1 MPTSGGSN
9 NSNSSGGGVG
19 NRHNNGGLA
28 SSSSSS
34 SSRFNLLAPS
44 RTNPAMG
51 KPGNSDQSMQ
61 RYLLTEPEGVFPLP
75 SQSNG
80 SKLSSCCFKVSMLTM
95 ADVEIYP
102 DFDPWQ
108 KNKQED
114 ALAVEY
120 IQKGYYERQWLNE
133 NSSARVTMLSLLKQ
147 WTSLP
152 ALSFFLLNSMD
163 SRDKACRISS
173 ASTFK
178 PPPRVTLTDQKK
190 EAWLRDLATPSVPLR
205 KLSRTIPHGI
215 RNRTLLE
222 QCCLKAIPISRAV
235 WFARCVGANELRGLK
250 RKGNTGSH
258 TAMAA
263 EVGWIRDWSEDVV
276 TFIEKIV
283 REFDV
288 SKDAKAST
296 TTTMA
301 TWKFKIEYIT
311 RLLAHLFHED
321 LLDRQLVLKWSLRF
335 LQNSKPEELAVTL
348 VYVKMFWSYLSSS
361 RVLSQSLAR
370 ALLSQYS
377 ALSSTKYLSPELFSP
392 LLMKVSECIKELFLS
407 SPDSF
412 VIPEYWR
419 SLGPVLSEAIKT
431 DFPLIEESLQ
441 MIRVRNESLIVSDA
455 PIVRSQRNQ
464 RARFVKELDSLKAPF
479 NFYAFSKAVRA
490 LGLKE
495 DECLQ
500 ILFNWATFVNRAH
513 QDKVYLCLSLC
524 QFWRDEYNWDIS
536 ASFQYFLVHIHDFSL
551 YSRKELFD
559 LTSEFLE
566 NDLLLLE
573 SYFRGLISSGLL
585 FVKRLRQA
593 SDGHLALL
601 TNLPMSRYPVEF
613 RNQQAMLL
621 RGLGCSDNQEYT
633 TFAQAKSLIE
643 NRLAFLF
650 EGSSLGSDYDTSDLT
665 AEEVEILDN
674 LTKGSK
680 VELCDLLLD
689 EFETKLN
696 NSSSAG
702 SLNYFQFGLVQRV
715 LTVLRGPRTLY
726 TMIEMLLPKITSA
739 TFLYILANTIRD
751 DLEVFST
758 FGDIPELIQLLVT
771 QYKSLKVRPRMS
783 KGFVDLLSLT
793 MDAVKPD
800 LRVEL
805 EQMLKPS
812 TNPSPMDVSKLSPVS
827 ESIASDGTITA
838 GNSGE
843 CDEVDELLLAKI
855 GITNNVQI
863 DSRSIQNYFEPASSM
878 FLDACKKNGDEIRQ
892 LIKVLQHLR
901 EADVYVFTDVLVKW
915 LRDQVEP
922 ELQQNSCVFL
932 KVLVFLVIYE
942 CITIDKIADI
952 FMQLKSVKSP
962 DSPVHPTKVMLDLIA
977 SNDLRAFKLRA
988 LEETSLDFQRNL
1000 FRGTHCKIF
1009 LKYIFQGLVEST
1021 ETTLPV
1027 HDWYNGSVGRFL
1039 IWLSNHD
1046 TNMLIN
1052 VIVDPVLESKDRK
1065 AIDALSN
1072 MLRGLIGTPEL
1083 SDDLSKDP
1091 VSMILQLLK
1100 SVTVY
1105 NLSLCQIQM
1114 RVLLQSMHPQA
1125 LENTSD
1131 NEFYSEKE
1139 IISSLL
1145 KSASKA
1151 EYEGISNETVGDMM
1165 IFLPKTLKGQLL
1177 QSVELSFLQSDTFPK
1192 VKVGSEDGAENSVG
1206 VLFEI
1211 VDAIADSATEDI
1223 TANTTLDV
1231 HKNLSQLISLSEECP
1246 DEEDSDDDEIECKMQ
1261 VDNNNG
1267 YTSKDVKDGIKLFV
1281 KIIMIQCQTFPP
1293 EAKIRE
1299 RLVQGLLSLLET
1311 PLAAGASEMNG
1322 LLIDTLNAIRGELS
1336 DVSSHPTGQTPSHG
1350 RKMVSTPSQHDPKQA
1365 VSSNA
1370 GQMLASATACN
1381 EIKTKDDTSYL
1392 SDLMIYDKT
1401 THSYKD
1407 LSLRSFDLLEDPNP
1421 TMSINDV
1428 PLNLSMF
1435 DSSIIE
1441 NNPP

>member
-1 MPTSGGSN
+1 MPTSGR
-9 NSNSSGGGVG
+9 SNSINSGGGGVG
-19 NRHNNGGLA
+19 NQQTNGGPG
-28 SSSSSS
+28 SS

-44 RTNPAMG
+44 RTNPIMG
-51 KPGNSDQSMQ
+51 KPGNNDQSMQ

-75 SQSNG
+75 SESNG
-80 SKLSSCCFKVSMLTM
+80 SKLDGCCFSVTLMLMTV
-95 ADVEIYP
+95 VEIYP

-163 SRDKACRISS
+163 SRDKKCRISS

-222 QCCLKAIPISRAV
+222 QSCLKAIPISRAV

-250 RKGNTGSH
+250 RKGNTGSS

-263 EVGWIRDWSEDVV
+263 EIGWIRDWTEDVV
-276 TFIEKIV
+276 AFIEKIV
-283 REFDV
+283 RDFDV
-288 SKDAKAST
+288 SKEAKTAATAT
-296 TTTMA
+296 TTTMSS
-301 TWKFKIEYIT
+301 WKFKIEYIT

-348 VYVKMFWSYLSSS
+348 VYVKMFWSYLSCS
-361 RVLSQSLAR
+361 RILSQSLAR

-377 ALSSTKYLSPELFSP
+377 ALSCSKYLSPELFSP
-392 LLMKVSECIKELFLS
+392 LLIKVSECIKELFLS

-431 DFPLIEESLQ
+431 DSPLIEESLQ

-464 RARFVKELDSLKAPF
+464 PARFVKELDNLKAPF
-479 NFYAFSKAVRA
+479 DFYSFSKSVRS

-495 DECLQ
+495 DETLQ
-500 ILFNWATFVNRAH
+500 ILFNWSTFVNRAH

-551 YSRKELFD
+551 YSLKELFD
-559 LTSEFLE
+559 LTAEFLE

-593 SDGHLALL
+593 SEGHLALL
-601 TNLPMSRYPVEF
+601 TNLPMFRYPVEF
-613 RNQQAMLL
+613 RNQQEMLL
-621 RGLGCSDNQEYT
+621 RGLGCSENQEYT
-633 TFAQAKSLIE
+633 DFARARSLIE
-643 NRLAFLF
+643 TRLAFLF
-650 EGSSLGSDYDTSDLT
+650 KVGSDYDTSDLT
-665 AEEVEILDN
+665 TEEVETLDN

-680 VELCDLLLD
+680 VELCDILLD
-689 EFETKLN
+689 EFEAKLN
-696 NSSSAG
+696 KSSFSG
-702 SLNYFQFGLVQRV
+702 TLTYFQFGLVQRI

-726 TMIEMLLPKITSA
+726 TMIEMLLPKVNSA
-739 TFLYILANTIRD
+739 PFLYILANTIRD
-751 DLEVFST
+751 NLEVFST
-758 FGDIPELIQLLVT
+758 FGDIPELIQLLVN
-771 QYKSLKVRPRMS
+771 QYKSLKIRPRMS
-783 KGFVDLLSLT
+783 KGFNDLLSLT

-812 TNPSPMDVSKLSPVS
+812 INPSPMDVSKLSPVS
-827 ESIASDGTITA
+827 ESIASDGTITVN
-838 GNSGE
+838 NSGG

-855 GITNNVQI
+855 GLTDNVQI
-863 DSRSIQNYFEPASSM
+863 DSRSIQSYFEPASSM
-878 FLDACKKNGDEIRQ
+878 FLDACKKDGDDVRQ

-901 EADVYVFTDVLVKW
+901 DADVYVFTDILVKW

-922 ELQQNSCVFL
+922 ELQQNSGIFL
-932 KVLVFLVIYE
+932 KVLVFLVVYE

-962 DSPVHPTKVMLDLIA
+962 DSSVYPTKVMLDLIA

-988 LEETSLDFQRNL
+988 LEETSLVFQRNL

-1027 HDWYNGSVGRFL
+1027 HGWYNGSVGRFL
-1039 IWLSNHD
+1039 IWMSSHNTD
-1046 TNMLIN
+1046 MLIN
-1052 VIVDPVLESKDRK
+1052 VIVDPILESKDRK
-1065 AIDALSN
+1065 AIGALSN
-1072 MLRGLIGTPEL
+1072 MLKGLIGALTLADEEL
-1083 SDDLSKDP
+1083 NDP
-1091 VSMILQLLK
+1091 VSKIIQLLK

-1114 RVLLQSMHPQA
+1114 RVLLQSMYRQPQDA
-1125 LENTSD
+1125 TDNTG
-1131 NEFYSEKE
+1131 FYSEKE
-1139 IISSLL
+1139 IIGFLL

-1151 EYEGISNETVGDMM
+1151 EDEGISNQTVGDMM

-1177 QSVELSFLQSDTFPK
+1177 QSVELYFLQSDTFPK
-1192 VKVGSEDGAENSVG
+1192 VKVGGEGGAENSVG

-1231 HKNLSQLISLSEECP
+1231 HKNLSQLISLSEECT
-1246 DEEDSDDDEIECKMQ
+1246 DEEDTDDDANESKMQ

-1267 YTSKDVKDGIKLFV
+1267 YTFRDVKDGIKLFV

-1311 PLAAGASEMNG
+1311 PLATGASEMNG

-1336 DVSSHPTGQTPSHG
+1336 DVSSHLTGQTPSHG
-1350 RKMVSTPSQHDPKQA
+1350 RKMVSTPSQHESKHA

-1381 EIKTKDDTSYL
+1381 EVKTKDDTSYL
-1392 SDLMIYDKT
+1392 SDLMVYDKI

-1441 NNPP
+1441 SNPP